1 MSSNL
6 SEYIQSNSRKN
17 EQIIDSPKT
26 HRILWLFP
34 ILEMFIYLFLG
45 LLLFQISS
53 SFLSNLPPI
62 PSFFLPSGSL
72 PSSTSLLILY
82 FIFVLL
88 YMLFKLSSQLLDSGS
103 KEIILTN
110 SRLVIRSSGLSTE
123 TIEFDLDKVESVT
136 VRKSFGGSMFGYGDL
151 IIMGVGGSRHEFQ
164 SISNPS
170 VFRSKFNDA
179 SIKFIASKSN

>member
-1 MSSNL
+1 
-6 SEYIQSNSRKN
+6 
-17 EQIIDSPKT
+17 
-26 HRILWLFP
+26 
-34 ILEMFIYLFLG
+34 
-45 LLLFQISS
+45 
-53 SFLSNLPPI
+53 
-62 PSFFLPSGSL
+62 
-72 PSSTSLLILY
+72 
-82 FIFVLL
+82 
-88 YMLFKLSSQLLDSGS
+88 MLFKLSSQLLESGS